1 MVVKMKTERTVEQII
16 LRKCVLE
23 FIITYIIYYI
33 CNNKT
38 FFDLPNSTVQ
48 LFVRSLNDMTV

>member
-23 FIITYIIYYI
+23 FIIYIIIYI
-33 CNNKT
+33 IKLFSN
-38 FFDLPNSTVQ
+38 LPISTVQ

>member
-16 LRKCVLE
+16 LRKCVFE
-23 FIITYIIYYI
+23 FIIIIKLFS
-33 CNNKT
+33 N
-38 FFDLPNSTVQ
+38 LPISTVQ

>member
-16 LRKCVLE
+16 LRNCVLE
-23 FIITYIIYYI
+23 FIIIYIIIYI
-33 CNNKT
+33 IIKL